1 MDIKKEAYGARY
13 RALGKMLE
21 VERLRQSEMMN
32 EDARLPR
39 DKHRLSQQGFSDRSK
54 DILNE
59 LNELEDL
66 LF

>member
-1 MDIKKEAYGARY
+1 
-13 RALGKMLE
+13 MLE

-32 EDARLPR
+32 EDAQLPR
-39 DKHRLSQQGFSDRSK
+39 DKHRLSQPEYSDRSK

-66 LF
+66 LY